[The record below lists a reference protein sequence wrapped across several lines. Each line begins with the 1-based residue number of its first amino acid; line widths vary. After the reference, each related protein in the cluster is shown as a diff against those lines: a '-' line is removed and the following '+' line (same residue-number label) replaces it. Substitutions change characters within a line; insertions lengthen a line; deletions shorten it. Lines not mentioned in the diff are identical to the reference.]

1 MYSKEVVIANKTG
14 LHARPASEFVK
25 EASKFK
31 SSITIEFKEKKINA
45 KSIINVLS
53 MGISAGSTILISAD
67 GEDEKQAV
75 DQLVNLVETKFK
87 E

>member
-1 MYSKEVVIANKTG
+1 MYSKEVIITNRTG

-31 SSITIEFKEKKINA
+31 SAVNIEFKDKKING

-53 MGISAGSTILISAD
+53 IGISAGSKIIISAE

-75 DQLVNLVETKFK
+75 DDLVNLVQTKFN